1 MHFEDPRRVQG
12 WVQLARKK
20 RYSDITGDCTITT
33 AEFDRLLGHL
43 VAVADAAAS
52 CFAAELIAAYPDAK
66 AILNVRDLDYK
77 HASTLKNVCTAINDV
92 WAVRV
97 CWFHQTL

>member
-20 RYSDITGDCTITT
+20 RYIDITGDCTITT
-33 AEFDRLLGHL
+33 AELDRLLSHL
-43 VAVADAAAS
+43 VAVANAAAS
-52 CFAAELIAAYPDAK
+52 CFAAELIAAYPYAK
-66 AILNVRDLDYK
+66 AILNARDLDYK
-77 HASTLKNVCTAINDV
+77 HASTLKNVYTAINDI
-92 WAVRV
+92 WSVRV